1 VVLWEGTMIRTAI
14 FGASGYGGGE
24 LIRLIDEHPN
34 LEAVYLGAH
43 SKEGATL
50 SSVHPHLGGGDRV
63 LESNEPVALPEVE
76 IAFFALPHGASA
88 EPAMRMRE
96 GGATVVDLGSDFRLD
111 SPERYLAA
119 YGSPHPH
126 PDQLGQWVY
135 GLPELFGNE
144 LVGADRIAVPGCY
157 PTSALLGVAPLHRA
171 GLVAGPIIVDAVSGV
186 SGAGRGAKEHLM
198 FGAVDEGAVAYG
210 VLTHRH
216 QPEIEQ
222 VLGQVGPF
230 EPTVIF
236 TPHLIPMQRGIL
248 ATCYVPLN
256 EGNDGG
262 TVADVFAEAYDK
274 TPFVSVVDVS
284 PNTRWVTNSNR
295 VLVQPH
301 FDPRTRTALVLV
313 AIDNL
318 TKGTAGA
325 AIQSVNVALGLAE
338 TTGLPRAGWMP

>member
-1 VVLWEGTMIRTAI
+1 MIRTAI

-24 LIRLIDEHPN
+24 LIRLIDAHPD

-43 SKEGATL
+43 TRAG
-50 SSVHPHLGGGDRV
+50 SSLGDVHPHLAGGDRI
-63 LESNEPVALPEVE
+63 LRSNEPDSLPDVEV
-76 IAFFALPHGASA
+76 AFFALPHGASA

-96 GGATVVDLGSDFRLD
+96 TGAKVVDMGSDFRLD
-111 SPERYLAA
+111 TPERYLAA
-119 YGSPHPH
+119 YGSPHPY
-126 PDQLGQWVY
+126 PEQLGQWVY
-135 GLPELFGNE
+135 GLPELFAAE
-144 LVGADRIAVPGCY
+144 LAGADRIAVPGCY
-157 PTSALLGVAPLHRA
+157 PTSALLGIAPLHRA
-171 GLVAGPIIVDAVSGV
+171 GLVTGPIIVDAVSGV

-210 VLTHRH
+210 VLAHRH

-222 VLGQVGPF
+222 VLGQDGPF

-248 ATCYVPLN
+248 STCYIPVT
-256 EGNDGG
+256 EGTDGEA
-262 TVADVFAEAYDK
+262 VDDIFADAYAK
-274 TPFVSVVDVS
+274 TPFVSVSEVS

-295 VLVQPH
+295 VLVKPH
-301 FDPRTRTALVLV
+301 FDPRTGTALVLV

-325 AIQSVNVALGLAE
+325 AVQSVNIALGLDE
-338 TTGLPRAGWMP
+338 TTGLPMAGWMP

>member
-1 VVLWEGTMIRTAI
+1 MIRTAV

-24 LIRLIDEHPN
+24 LIRLIDGHPD

-43 SKEGATL
+43 TKEGESLGA
-50 SSVHPHLGGGDRV
+50 VHPHLGGGDRL
-63 LESNEPVALPEVE
+63 LESNEPDTLPDVDV
-76 IAFFALPHGASA
+76 AFFALPHGASA
-88 EPAMRMRE
+88 EPAMRMRA
-96 GGATVVDLGSDFRLD
+96 GGVKVVDLGSDFRLD
-111 SPERYLAA
+111 SSERYEAA
-119 YGSPHPH
+119 YGLPHPH
-126 PDQLGQWVY
+126 PDQLGKWVY
-135 GLPELFGNE
+135 GLPELFAAE

-171 GLVAGPIIVDAVSGV
+171 GLVAGPIIVDSLSGV
-186 SGAGRGAKEHLM
+186 SGAGRGAREHLM
-198 FGAVDEGAVAYG
+198 FGAVDEGAAAYG

-222 VLGQVGPF
+222 VLGRVGPH

-248 ATCYVPLN
+248 STCYVPVA
-256 EGNDGG
+256 EGANGAA
-262 TVADVFAEAYDK
+262 VSELFADAYAE
-274 TPFVSVVDVS
+274 TPFVEVSDVS

-295 VLVQPH
+295 VLVNPH
-301 FDPRTRTALVLV
+301 FDPRTQTALVLV

-325 AIQSVNVALGLAE
+325 AIQSVNIALGLGE
-338 TTGLPRAGWMP
+338 TTGLPVAGWMP

>member
-1 VVLWEGTMIRTAI
+1 MIRTAI

-24 LIRLIDEHPN
+24 LIRLIDVHPD

-43 SKEGATL
+43 TKEGAALGT
-50 SSVHPHLGGGDRV
+50 VHPHLGGGDRI
-63 LESNEPVALPEVE
+63 LQSNEPDTLPDVDV
-76 IAFFALPHGASA
+76 AFFALPHGASA
-88 EPAMRMRE
+88 EPAMRMRRT
-96 GGATVVDLGSDFRLD
+96 GAKVVDMGSDFRLD
-111 SPERYLAA
+111 TPARYLAA
-119 YGSPHPH
+119 YGSVHPH
-126 PDQLGQWVY
+126 PEQLGRWVY
-135 GLPELFGNE
+135 GLPELFAKE
-144 LVGADRIAVPGCY
+144 LADADRIAVPGCY
-157 PTSALLGVAPLHRA
+157 PTSAVLGVAPLHRA
-171 GLVAGPIIVDAVSGV
+171 GLVSGAVIVDSVSGV

-198 FGAVDEGAVAYG
+198 FGAVDEGAAAYG

-248 ATCYVPLN
+248 STCYVPLS
-256 EGNDGG
+256 EGTDGAV
-262 TVADVFAEAYDK
+262 VAEIFAEAYAES
-274 TPFVSVVDVS
+274 PFVSVTDVS

-295 VLVQPH
+295 VLVNPH
-301 FDPRTRTALVLV
+301 FDPRTGTAVVLV

-325 AIQSVNVALGLAE
+325 AIQSINIALGLNE
-338 TTGLPRAGWMP
+338 TTGLPMAGWMP

>member
-1 VVLWEGTMIRTAI
+1 MIRTAI

-24 LIRLIDEHPN
+24 LIRLIDAHPY
-34 LEAVYLGAH
+34 LETVYLGAH
-43 SKEGATL
+43 SKEGASL
-50 SSVHPHLGGGDRV
+50 ADVHPHLAGGDRV
-63 LESNEPVALPEVE
+63 LRSNDPDTLPEVDV
-76 IAFFALPHGASA
+76 AFFALPHGASA

-96 GGATVVDLGSDFRLD
+96 TGAKVVDMGSDFRLD
-111 SPERYLAA
+111 TPERYLAA
-119 YGSPHPH
+119 YGSPHPY
-126 PDQLGQWVY
+126 PEQLGKWVY
-135 GLPELFGNE
+135 GLPELFAAE
-144 LVGADRIAVPGCY
+144 LAGAHRIAVPGCY
-157 PTSALLGVAPLHRA
+157 PTSALLGIAPLHRA

-210 VLTHRH
+210 VLSHRH

-222 VLGQVGPF
+222 VLGQDGPF

-248 ATCYVPLN
+248 STCYIPLT
-256 EGNDGG
+256 EGTSGAAVDDLF
-262 TVADVFAEAYDK
+262 ADAYAK
-274 TPFVSVVDVS
+274 APFVSLSGVS

-295 VLVQPH
+295 VLVKPH
-301 FDPRTRTALVLV
+301 FDPRTGTAVVLV

-325 AIQSVNVALGLAE
+325 AVQSVNIALGLDE
-338 TTGLPRAGWMP
+338 TAGLPVAGWMP